1 MRAQAKSP
9 PWTTLFFALLGLA
22 WCGYVAFPTTT
33 PLPCSTSGCA
43 LFRDTKFA
51 GLSLW
56 WVGGAYFFLLA
67 VICLRGNRHLARML
81 AGLALFLDALLLVIM
96 FLTAP
101 CFDCL
106 VVAVFIGMCYYTLR
120 PSAHPDGW
128 FTGGENSRSLLL
140 PIWFG
145 LLLGNAVLAANEQLP
160 QYNLGNPQARELSV
174 YFSPSCPACRE
185 ALTSLGRNASLYP
198 VEESEADRD
207 SIIKLGALLKAGV
220 PMKDALSRCLDD
232 NEPVPAL
239 PFYESLLIQMQLL
252 RNKAALMRQGFRALP
267 LIQVNGMPG
276 GPPNTPLERS
286 SLTPREQAPAPA
298 AIPAPQSAAGAAD
311 RSAGQAPS
319 DLSPRHTDD
328 QLPPDQSYQGQASPG
343 DSGFPA
349 REEGV
354 AGGAQARPQEQPGD
368 AFPDFLNDQS
378 PLRQCGGDNPEP
390 CD

>member
-1 MRAQAKSP
+1 MRSQARST

-43 LFRDTKFA
+43 LFRDSKVA

-67 VICLRGNRHLARML
+67 VICLRGNRQLARML

-106 VVAVFIGMCYYTLR
+106 IVAVFMGLCYFSLR

-128 FTGGENSRSLLL
+128 FTGSEPSHSLLL
-140 PIWFG
+140 PVWFG
-145 LLLGNAVLAANEQLP
+145 LLLGNAVLATNEQLP
-160 QYNLGNPQARELSV
+160 LYNMGNQQGKELSV

-185 ALTSLGRNASLYP
+185 ALVSLGQNAALYP
-198 VEESEADRD
+198 VEESAADLD
-207 SIIKLGALLKAGV
+207 SIILLRALLNARV
-220 PMKDALSRCLDD
+220 PMQDALRRCLDPA
-232 NEPVPAL
+232 EQVPEL
-239 PFYESLLIQMQLL
+239 PFYEKGLLQMQLL
-252 RNKAALMRQGFRALP
+252 RNKASLMRQGFRALP

-276 GPPNTPLERS
+276 GHPNTPLERS
-286 SLTPREQAPAPA
+286 AMTPPREQTPAPA
-298 AIPAPQSAAGAAD
+298 AIPAPP
-311 RSAGQAPS
+311 REYAPS
-319 DLSPRHTDD
+319 ERA
-328 QLPPDQSYQGQASPG
+328 QQ
-343 DSGFPA
+343 SGF
-349 REEGV
+349 
-354 AGGAQARPQEQPGD
+354 EQPGQYDGQTEFTPEERETGGPQAAPDERPAPGEAFGD
-368 AFPDFLNDQS
+368 AARQPGDGLPDFLNDPG

>member
-1 MRAQAKSP
+1 MRSQARSI

-43 LFRDTKFA
+43 LFRDSKLA

-67 VICLRGNRHLARML
+67 VICLKGNRQLARLL

-106 VVAVFIGMCYYTLR
+106 VVAVFMGFCYFTLR

-128 FTGGENSRSLLL
+128 FTGTEPSHSLLL
-140 PIWFG
+140 PVWFG
-145 LLLGNAVLAANEQLP
+145 LLLGNSVLAANEQLP
-160 QYNLGNPQARELSV
+160 LYNMGNQQGKELSV

-185 ALTSLGRNASLYP
+185 ALISLGQNAALYP
-198 VEESEADRD
+198 VEESEADLD
-207 SIIKLGALLKAGV
+207 SIIRLRALLNARV
-220 PMKDALSRCLDD
+220 PMKDALRRCLDPA
-232 NEPVPAL
+232 EQTPAL
-239 PFYESLLIQMQLL
+239 AFYEKGILQIQLL
-252 RNKAALMRQGFRALP
+252 RNKASLMRQGFRALP

-276 GPPNTPLERS
+276 GHPNTPLERS
-286 SLTPREQAPAPA
+286 SLTPRDLTPAPA
-298 AIPAPQSAAGAAD
+298 AIPAPPRDETPAGYGGRTEPAPENPETGGGAPGTEMPEPGEPAA
-311 RSAGQAPS
+311 
-319 DLSPRHTDD
+319 L
-328 QLPPDQSYQGQASPG
+328 PG
-343 DSGFPA
+343 DLT
-349 REEGV
+349 
-354 AGGAQARPQEQPGD
+354 
-368 AFPDFLNDQS
+368 PDFLNAPG